1 MGYSQYFVCQVRL
14 LCRSAPRRHTD
25 HHSSVRRRPFHTGSA
40 PDWCTTTTAAA
51 RPTAKRSG
59 PTVTASLASAAGAG
73 ATRVPIMLPKP
84 GSTDQPLLLSRESA
98 VAADGLVGCR
108 STGVGA

>member
-1 MGYSQYFVCQVRL
+1 MLALPTESFE
-14 LCRSAPRRHTD
+14 ARR
-25 HHSSVRRRPFHTGSA
+25 VEQ
-40 PDWCTTTTAAA
+40 W
-51 RPTAKRSG
+51 
-59 PTVTASLASAAGAG
+59 AS
-73 ATRVPIMLPKP
+73 KP

>member
-1 MGYSQYFVCQVRL
+1 MF
-14 LCRSAPRRHTD
+14 
-25 HHSSVRRRPFHTGSA
+25 
-40 PDWCTTTTAAA
+40 
-51 RPTAKRSG
+51 PTW
-59 PTVTASLASAAGAG
+59 LASALIALALALACFG
-73 ATRVPIMLPKP
+73 VPWFNAQVKP

>member
-1 MGYSQYFVCQVRL
+1 MVRSPRERFEQTRLAFERLRIVHAYGL
-14 LCRSAPRRHTD
+14 LLELSTVAANLSLLVVEHARSD
-25 HHSSVRRRPFHTGSA
+25 DSWPF
-40 PDWCTTTTAAA
+40 
-51 RPTAKRSG
+51 
-59 PTVTASLASAAGAG
+59 
-73 ATRVPIMLPKP
+73 KP